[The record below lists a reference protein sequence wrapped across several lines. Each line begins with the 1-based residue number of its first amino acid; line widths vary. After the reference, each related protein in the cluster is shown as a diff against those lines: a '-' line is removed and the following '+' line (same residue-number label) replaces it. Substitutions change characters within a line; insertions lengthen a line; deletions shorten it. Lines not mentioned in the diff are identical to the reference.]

1 VKRALLVHGLSS
13 GPRGWWRVRSWLEDA
28 AWQTEA
34 VALLGHG
41 GRAPAVAYPL
51 EAYVEDVLDATTRDL
66 PYDLVI
72 AHSLGGTIATV
83 IAAEHP
89 SWTRRLVL
97 LDPVWYVPAEEL
109 RSVAADQASEL
120 LLTADSLSAAK
131 PHWHPRDIEAKLAS
145 AAEADP
151 EAVRRTFGDP
161 VSWDVRDVARHIPV
175 PTLVLGG
182 DPAVYTMLQAA
193 DARNASAAAAAME
206 YRVVPGAGHSPHR
219 DSPDAT
225 RALLFAWLDRQESMK
240 RGADLDE
247 ITPR

>member
-1 VKRALLVHGLSS
+1 VTGRALLIHGLSS
-13 GPRGWWRVRSWLEDA
+13 SPRGWWRVRSWLDEA
-28 AWQTEA
+28 AWTTET

-41 GRAPAVAYPL
+41 GRAPADAYPL
-51 EAYVEDVLDATTRDL
+51 EAYVDDVLHATTGEH

-83 IAAEHP
+83 IAAERP

-109 RSVAADQASEL
+109 ASVAADQASEL
-120 LLTADSLSAAK
+120 LVTAASLSAAK
-131 PHWHPRDIEAKLAS
+131 PHWHARDIEAKLAS
-145 AAEADP
+145 VAEADP

-161 VSWDVRDVARHIPV
+161 VSWDVRAAARRIPV

-182 DPAVYTMLQAA
+182 DPAVYTMLQPA
-193 DARNASAAAAAME
+193 DARDASAAAPAMD

-219 DSPDAT
+219 DAPDAT
-225 RALLFAWLDRQESMK
+225 RALLFAWLDRQE
-240 RGADLDE
+240 
-247 ITPR
+247 TT